1 MFPSSPDEDEEKKN
15 SDNAARLLLQ
25 LGFVLPRVVEVVVL
39 GRHGVVVVVD
49 HVIREGAADRFLA
62 DGLDVRQGRADARAL
77 RREGRS
83 GGTMRVSRAER
94 PGRVDS
100 GRTCRSSS
108 FSRRASAV
116 AWSGAT
122 NAPPRPRG
130 RTAGHV
136 SGNATGAS
144 GNMVA
149 RGRSGRPEKRHAWGV
164 AHGNLD
170 SNERHKCESRET
182 LCRNPQVVV
191 SFRRPSQAPARRR
204 DGVPADARCGRAVP
218 ERRRPFRATR
228 VRLVRDAV
236 RPGVRYPRVPARRIE
251 TSSEPTSTS

>member
-1 MFPSSPDEDEEKKN
+1 MDYLYSTRRRDVFPSSPDESLKKK
-15 SDNAARLLLQ
+15 DNAARLLLLQ

-149 RGRSGRPEKRHAWGV
+149 RGRSGRPEKRHAWG
-164 AHGNLD
+164 AWLT
-170 SNERHKCESRET
+170 EI
-182 LCRNPQVVV
+182 LIP
-191 SFRRPSQAPARRR
+191 
-204 DGVPADARCGRAVP
+204 
-218 ERRRPFRATR
+218 
-228 VRLVRDAV
+228 
-236 RPGVRYPRVPARRIE
+236 
-251 TSSEPTSTS
+251 

>member
-1 MFPSSPDEDEEKKN
+1 MRSRRLPMMKKK
-15 SDNAARLLLQ
+15 DKARLLLQ

-39 GRHGVVVVVD
+39 GRHGVIVVVD

-136 SGNATGAS
+136 SGNTTGAS

-149 RGRSGRPEKRHAWGV
+149 RGRVLGV
-164 AHGNLD
+164 GETAQTQAHF
-170 SNERHKCESRET
+170 RKSRQKV
-182 LCRNPQVVV
+182 N
-191 SFRRPSQAPARRR
+191 
-204 DGVPADARCGRAVP
+204 RALAAKGGFV
-218 ERRRPFRATR
+218 F
-228 VRLVRDAV
+228 
-236 RPGVRYPRVPARRIE
+236 I
-251 TSSEPTSTS
+251 TSTRASPRWRTSRCAMRARSTGKAATLSRDPRSTRTRRSTTRGTTPSGTSKAE